1 MQFVVSR
8 SRPHLSAL
16 GICVFIQPCGLSQR
30 QIEGGKEGVATMKV
44 LRALCFVLIA
54 PGFLWAQSSPQKTD
68 SPTNDSDVAAELKAV
83 REALSETQ
91 KQMAS
96 QEQAL
101 RQALS
106 QTQKQMAAQ
115 QQEIEALKSQ
125 SRAELTASVGNEQ
138 PARLVDVYAP
148 ATVSSNPG
156 PVDSVHG
163 PGIVQPLPQAAGQK
177 DESPLS
183 YKIGSADIKLG
194 GFVDIENIFRTT
206 NTQNNIATN
215 FAAIPFSNTPQGQLT
230 EYRLTAQFSR
240 FSIQVTDKFGAN
252 DVNAYCEADFS
263 GNDATNVYQT
273 VNGHTLRMRLCF
285 MDLKR
290 GKWEILGGQ
299 TWSWLTPNRSGIGP
313 SPADLAIT
321 YNEDQNIG
329 VGLPYTRAAEF
340 RVAYHLNDHL
350 AFGVGIEDPNQFIGT
365 FVALPSA
372 FASTVGTQFDNGS
385 QVGTPN
391 LFPDIIPK
399 IAYDTR
405 IAGRHFH
412 LEAVGL
418 VTGVRSTVKPIG
430 DTTFASHSSVGG
442 GGSIASNFTLFRNFL
457 LLGNAFWSD
466 GGGRYLVADGPQL
479 VIRPNAAGT
488 DIAPSLVH
496 AGAGSVGFEWIA
508 SPKSAFAVYY
518 GADYFGRNFF
528 VDTTNTTTPGTII
541 GYGGP
546 GSPNT
551 NNRAIQQ
558 ITFDW
563 LQTFWKSNTHGA
575 LQYYT
580 QYSYLTRAPWF
591 VAPDNPKNAHLSM
604 VYAGIRYVLPS
615 TSGFVLREPYPES
628 K

>member
-1 MQFVVSR
+1 MVEASPAGFRNASR
-8 SRPHLSAL
+8 R
-16 GICVFIQPCGLSQR
+16 
-30 QIEGGKEGVATMKV
+30 GGRKGVLTMRV
-44 LRALCFVLIA
+44 LRVLCFVLMV
-54 PGFLWAQSSPQKTD
+54 PGFLWAQASRQKTD

-83 REALSETQ
+83 REALSQTQ

-101 RQALS
+101 REALS
-106 QTQKQMAAQ
+106 QTQQQMATQ

-125 SRAELTASVGNEQ
+125 SRAEQTASVGNEQ
-138 PARLVDVYAP
+138 PARLVDVSAP
-148 ATVSSNPG
+148 ATVSSNLG
-156 PVDSVHG
+156 SVDSGVHG
-163 PGIVQPLPQAAGQK
+163 TGTQAEGQK
-177 DESPLS
+177 SDSPLS
-183 YKIGSADIKLG
+183 YKIGSADIRLG

-215 FAAIPFSNTPQGQLT
+215 FAAIPFSNTTQGQLS

-299 TWSWLTPNRSGIGP
+299 TWSWLTPNRSGLGP
-313 SPADLAIT
+313 RPADLAIT

-340 RVAYHLNDHL
+340 RIAYHLNDHL

-372 FASTVGTQFDNGS
+372 FASAVGTQFDNGS
-385 QVGTPN
+385 QIGTPN

-399 IAYDTR
+399 IAYDTK

-442 GGSIASNFTLFRNFL
+442 GGSIASNFALFRNFL

-466 GGGRYLVADGPQL
+466 GGARYLVADGPQL
-479 VIRPNAAGT
+479 VIRPNVAGT
-488 DIAPSLVH
+488 DISPSLVH

-508 SPKSAFAVYY
+508 DRRSTFAVYY

-528 VDTTNTTTPGTII
+528 PDTTNTTTPGTII

-558 ITFDW
+558 VTFDW

-591 VAPDNPKNAHLSM
+591 VAPDSPRNAHLSM

-615 TSGFVLREPYPES
+615 TSGFVLREPNPES